1 MFSKG
6 QASTIGL
13 MRTSI
18 KPLPIAY
25 NTTDIKIPI
34 NGIGNNSGKIAIEI
48 SPIADNIC
56 EETTQ
61 IRYPILSTN
70 LIAAKS
76 VNNCVRKNIIGIKAI
91 LSKDIAYVFL
101 NVKNKSGA

>member
-1 MFSKG
+1 
-6 QASTIGL
+6 

-18 KPLPIAY
+18 RPLPIAY
-25 NTTDIKIPI
+25 NTTEIKIPM
-34 NGIGNNSGKIAIEI
+34 NGIGNNSGKTAIKI
-48 SPIADNIC
+48 SPTADNIC

-61 IRYPILSTN
+61 VRYPILSTN

-91 LSKDIAYVFL
+91 LSKDIAYVL
-101 NVKNKSGA
+101 LSKIKAAHNWLQ

>member
-25 NTTDIKIPI
+25 NITETKIPMS
-34 NGIGNNSGKIAIEI
+34 GIGNNSGKNAIKT

-56 EETTQ
+56 EATG
-61 IRYPILSTN
+61 
-70 LIAAKS
+70 IACRFDNK
-76 VNNCVRKNIIGIKAI
+76 NN
-91 LSKDIAYVFL
+91 
-101 NVKNKSGA
+101 